1 MELNKTQVGVVGY
14 RNTAP
19 LVYGMHEPAFTAT
32 HNLISDYPARIAAAL
47 QQGEVDV
54 ALVPVA
60 VLATLPQYYI
70 VSNYCIGA
78 DGDVAS
84 VALFSEVP
92 VEQLEEVYLD
102 YQSRSSVA
110 LFRVLARHLWK
121 IQPRMV
127 PAEDES
133 YRTRISGTTG
143 AVVIGDRAL
152 EQRHQCS
159 YVYDLAGAWKQ
170 LTGLPF
176 VFAVWVSLKPMPDT
190 WQRAFDAAQA
200 VGMGKLQ
207 EIAAAQNYA
216 PFDLHKYYTQYL
228 QYELTDRMRRG
239 MNLFLERLQ
248 QTEQ

>member
-1 MELNKTQVGVVGY
+1 MELKKTQVGVVSY

-19 LVYGMHEPAFTAT
+19 LVYGMQEPAFAAT
-32 HNLISDYPARIAAAL
+32 HNIISDYPARIAAAL

-92 VEQLEEVYLD
+92 VAQLEAVYLD

-110 LFRVLARHLWK
+110 LFRILMQHLWK
-121 IQPRMV
+121 INPRLLQ
-127 PAEDES
+127 AEDDS

-152 EQRHQCS
+152 EQRHQSS

-170 LTGLPF
+170 LTDLPF
-176 VFAVWVSLKPMPDT
+176 VFAVWVSLKPMPDA
-190 WQRAFDAAQA
+190 WQRQFDAAQA
-200 VGMGKLQ
+200 VGLGKLQ
-207 EIAAAQNYA
+207 EIAQAQNYA

-228 QYELTDRMRRG
+228 QYKLTNHMRSGINR
-239 MNLFLERLQ
+239 FLEYLQ
-248 QTEQ
+248 HAEE